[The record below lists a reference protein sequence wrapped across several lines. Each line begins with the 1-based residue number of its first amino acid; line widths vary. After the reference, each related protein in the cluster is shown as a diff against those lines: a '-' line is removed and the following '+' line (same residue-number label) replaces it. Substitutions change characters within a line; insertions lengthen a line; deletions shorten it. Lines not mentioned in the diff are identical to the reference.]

1 MFSKHNYFAR
11 CRYHEGGHHWA
22 RLLAI
27 HPASLGAG
35 AGVGY
40 AIGVAGRSAVGMMP
54 IRVSVGV
61 MAVGGSVGMVVTIN
75 LNMSKLFV

>member
-1 MFSKHNYFAR
+1 
-11 CRYHEGGHHWA
+11 
-22 RLLAI
+22 
-27 HPASLGAG
+27 
-35 AGVGY
+35 
-40 AIGVAGRSAVGMMP
+40 MMP